1 MPEIKASLSLAP
13 ERIKPF
19 GYVEL
24 DLNLSISTTGSEP
37 YWIEAVYEIPSPLS
51 LAPDKNLS
59 TAKAL
64 IGILQPGETR
74 EKRVKLYAGSE
85 TYPEIYKIKVT
96 LYLYDKDGAIS
107 ERKEYIKELE
117 CAEVSA
123 KAMQSP

>member
-1 MPEIKASLSLAP
+1 MPEIQASLTLAP

-19 GYVEL
+19 GYIEL
-24 DLNLSISTTGSEP
+24 ELNLSISTDSPEP

-64 IGILQPGETR
+64 IGILQKGETR
-74 EKRVKLYAGSE
+74 EKRIKLYAGSE

-96 LYLYDKDGAIS
+96 LYFYDKDGAIS

-123 KAMQSP
+123 KVVQTP